1 LPVRQPLAAQAAVWD
16 NLATE
21 DTMDRNQNE
30 SNPGLVEQRLDETP
44 VEREGMQ
51 GAGLE
56 REGLQGGSTER
67 ESMHGAGREVE
78 RENLQ
83 GEGLEREGMQGGEV
97 ERDDLSGA
105 EGGDRLDDQEN
116 RTGGYGYD
124 RPADL
129 ERSSDGMLGAE
140 REGLDREEGM
150 QGRESERNGNG
161 SSGTDQGPGTGRDW

>member
-1 LPVRQPLAAQAAVWD
+1 MTRSPRRGGAGH
-16 NLATE
+16 LATE
-21 DTMDRNQNE
+21 DTMDRNLNE
-30 SNPGLVEQRLDETP
+30 SNPGMVEQRLDETP
-44 VEREGMQ
+44 VEREDMQ

-56 REGLQGGSTER
+56 REGLQDGSTER

-97 ERDDLSGA
+97 ERDDMSGSGA

-129 ERSSDGMLGAE
+129 ERSSDDGMLGAE
-140 REGLDREEGM
+140 REGM
-150 QGRESERNGNG
+150 GRAE
-161 SSGTDQGPGTGRDW
+161 